1 MIKKFLLKK
10 HIILLGI
17 IVFLVCFSY
26 FENNNIVISKYNIKS
41 STLPKGF
48 NGFKIVQI
56 SDLHNK
62 VFYKDNST
70 LVNKIK
76 SQKPDIIVITGDLVD
91 RRKYNEDNA
100 LAFIDKIKSIAPI
113 YYVNGNHEG
122 WSGKFESLEKKLKE
136 EGIFVLRNESIV
148 YEKGKDEIL
157 ILGLDDPA
165 FNTANHSEDYMNEGI
180 IKKELSDINNDKKFR
195 ILLSHRP
202 ELFDLYVDNNID
214 VAFTGH
220 AHGGQVIIPFIG
232 GIIAPNQGFLPKYY
246 KGMYTKNNTTM
257 VLSRGLGNSI
267 IPQRIFN
274 RPEIVSV
281 TLNSVEN

>member
-1 MIKKFLLKK
+1 MVKKFLLKK

-41 STLPKGF
+41 NTLPKVF
-48 NGFKIVQI
+48 NDFKIVQI

-62 VFYKDNST
+62 VFYKDNNT
-70 LVNKIK
+70 LVNKIQ

-100 LAFIDKIKSIAPI
+100 LSFIDKIKSIAPI

-136 EGIFVLRNESIV
+136 EGVFVLRNQSIV
-148 YEKGKDEIL
+148 YEKGKEQIM

-165 FNTANHSEDYMNEGI
+165 FNTFNHSEDYMNEGI
-180 IKKELSDINNDKKFR
+180 IKKELIDINNDKRFR

-232 GIIAPNQGFLPKYY
+232 GIIAPNQGFWPKYY

-257 VLSRGLGNSI
+257 ILSRGLGNSV

-281 TLNSVEN
+281 ILNSVEK

>member
-62 VFYKDNST
+62 VFYKDNNT
-70 LVNKIK
+70 LVKKIK

-91 RRKYNEDNA
+91 RRKYNEENA
-100 LAFIDKIKSIAPI
+100 LSFIDKIKSIAPI

-122 WSGKFESLEKKLKE
+122 WSGKFESLEKKLEE
-136 EGIFVLRNESIV
+136 EGVFVLRNESSV
-148 YEKGKDEIL
+148 YEKGKEQIL

-180 IKKELSDINNDKKFR
+180 IKKGLSDINDDKKFR

-232 GIIAPNQGFLPKYY
+232 GIIAPNQGFWPKYY

-281 TLNSVEN
+281 TLNSIEN